1 MTSSLVV
8 VTRARSRLVQER
20 VWCGGGGHT
29 ALLTPALGGSNPDT
43 RPGLPSTLH
52 LESWNSTQCRV
63 SSGVTAS
70 THLLLVCP
78 VSMLVS
84 HSGAGMGQVSAL
96 LEGGGRPPD
105 PLNQLLG
112 PSPC

>member
-1 MTSSLVV
+1 MVEVDIRPAAVV
-8 VTRARSRLVQER
+8 PGCSP
-20 VWCGGGGHT
+20 H
-29 ALLTPALGGSNPDT
+29 PALGGSNPDN

-52 LESWNSTQCRV
+52 LESWNPTQCRV

-70 THLLLVCP
+70 THLLLVGGVCP

-84 HSGAGMGQVSAL
+84 RSGAGMGPGVGS
-96 LEGGGRPPD
+96 D

>member
-29 ALLTPALGGSNPDT
+29 ALLNPALGGSNPDN

-63 SSGVTAS
+63 SSGVTAT
-70 THLLLVCP
+70 THLLRVGRA
-78 VSMLVS
+78 VSTTYYLF
-84 HSGAGMGQVSAL
+84 
-96 LEGGGRPPD
+96 
-105 PLNQLLG
+105 
-112 PSPC
+112 

>member
-1 MTSSLVV
+1 MLPSSLV

-20 VWCGGGGHT
+20 VWWVEVEVDSRPAAVVPGCSPH
-29 ALLTPALGGSNPDT
+29 PALGGSNPDN

-52 LESWNSTQCRV
+52 LESLNSTQCRV

-84 HSGAGMGQVSAL
+84 HSGAGMGPGVCSA
-96 LEGGGRPPD
+96 GGRI
-105 PLNQLLG
+105 L
-112 PSPC
+112 

>member
-1 MTSSLVV
+1 MDTPRCAALLPGAV
-8 VTRARSRLVQER
+8 VTRARSRLAQER
-20 VWCGGGGHT
+20 VCVVEVDT
-29 ALLTPALGGSNPDT
+29 LLTPAIGGSNPDN
-43 RPGLPSTLH
+43 RPGLHSTLH

-84 HSGAGMGQVSAL
+84 HSSAGMGPGVGS
-96 LEGGGRPPD
+96 D
-105 PLNQLLG
+105 PLRQLLG

>member
-29 ALLTPALGGSNPDT
+29 ALLTPALGGSNPDN

-70 THLLLVCP
+70 THLLLVGGVCP

-84 HSGAGMGQVSAL
+84 RSGAGMGPGVCS
-96 LEGGGRPPD
+96 D

>member
-1 MTSSLVV
+1 MWWRWTAAL
-8 VTRARSRLVQER
+8 QQ
-20 VWCGGGGHT
+20 WCQ
-29 ALLTPALGGSNPDT
+29 AVLLTPALGGSNPDN

-70 THLLLVCP
+70 THLLLVGRVCP

-84 HSGAGMGQVSAL
+84 RSGAGMGQVSAL
-96 LEGGGRPPD
+96 IL
-105 PLNQLLG
+105 
-112 PSPC
+112 

>member
-29 ALLTPALGGSNPDT
+29 AHLTPALGGSNPDN
-43 RPGLPSTLH
+43 RPGLTSTLH
-52 LESWNSTQCRV
+52 LESWNSGLGQCRV

-70 THLLLVCP
+70 THLLLVGRVCP

-84 HSGAGMGQVSAL
+84 HSGAGMAQWPRCL
-96 LEGGGRPPD
+96 L
-105 PLNQLLG
+105 
-112 PSPC
+112 